1 MTLAVKRESGEV
13 DERRSSITAKRA
25 GAVMNYDP
33 SRFRAARALV
43 RNVVA
48 DDYCNS
54 NDFRRRSA
62 AERAIGRTKTADLD
76 DN

>member
-1 MTLAVKRESGEV
+1 MTRPVR
-13 DERRSSITAKRA
+13 
-25 GAVMNYDP
+25 
-33 SRFRAARALV
+33 V

-62 AERAIGRTKTADLD
+62 AERAIERTKTADPDDKMDGWRLLD
-76 DN
+76 LKLLFDFQRGTKYLEIL